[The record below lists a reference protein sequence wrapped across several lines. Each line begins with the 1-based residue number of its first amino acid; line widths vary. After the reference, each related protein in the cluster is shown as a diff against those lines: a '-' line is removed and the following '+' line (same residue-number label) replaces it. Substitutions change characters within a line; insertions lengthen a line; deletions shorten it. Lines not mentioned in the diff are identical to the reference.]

1 MKRIMTVI
9 LLSLA
14 MAVAASA
21 QEAKPKADAK
31 PAEGM
36 PSADQIIEKYVQAM
50 GGKAALEKINSRV
63 TKGTLEIPAAGMSGT
78 VETYE
83 KAPNKAITIVNLA
96 GFGMIQ
102 DGFDGT
108 RAWGDNPMT
117 GLRDKSGME
126 LANAKLEAELH
137 KPLKIKQLY
146 SAVTVKGKE
155 KVGDKEAYVVE
166 ATPKEGSVEKWYFD
180 TQTGLMI
187 RTDVTQESP
196 EGKIPTEV
204 YIDEYKEF
212 DGIKVPVAM
221 RISTPMYLINTK
233 TQEVKHNVPVE
244 DAKFN
249 KPAPKQ

>member
-21 QEAKPKADAK
+21 QETKPK
-31 PAEGM
+31 PAEGL
-36 PSADQIIEKYVQAM
+36 PTADQIIEKYVQAM

-83 KAPNKAITIVNLA
+83 KAPNKSITIVNLA

-108 RAWGDNPMT
+108 KGWGDNPMT
-117 GLRDKSGME
+117 GLRDKSGTE

-137 KPLKIKQLY
+137 RPIKIKQLY
-146 SAVTVKGKE
+146 STLTVKGKE

-196 EGKIPTEV
+196 EGQIPTEV
-204 YIDEYKEF
+204 YLDEYKEF
-212 DGIKVPVAM
+212 DGVKVPVAM